1 MRVLLVN
8 LAAGDTD
15 FIDKGRVWRSIYRR
29 PYLGLQYL
37 SAYLKQHGHDVD
49 LIDCQVEDLPP
60 RELAARARA
69 GGYGLV
75 GFFAIYVNREQLLAC
90 VGEIRRAVG
99 VPVVVGGPDCFND
112 EAYLRAGVDLVVR
125 GEGELT
131 LLELVE
137 RLERGAPLDDVLGLS
152 RLVGGELV
160 RNADRPFIT
169 DIDSLPFPDRSHY
182 PITVWHDY
190 MDFNMRKPFATLI
203 TSRGCPYGCEFCD
216 SPSLWQRRVRQRSPA
231 NVLAEIDA
239 LVTENGVRYLLFSD
253 DIFGIS
259 FEWQKE
265 FCEALAARR
274 YDLGYFCL
282 IHPLVYGQH
291 AEERMDLLAR
301 SGCRTFHLGV
311 QSASEDV
318 LRISGRFPGELKH
331 HRRIVELAR
340 ARGIL
345 SFTTFIHGLPG
356 DTREGFAE
364 SRAFVKDMSPDYALF
379 LPLKVFAG
387 STLERKLERGE
398 RELPGF
404 TWEELVRECRRSEL
418 EFYRDP
424 RRTLRL
430 FLYVLRHNPRWL
442 VTRGWYAV
450 YMIVRT
456 LWIGLLPAARP
467 QDRDSATL
475 PALSPGSA

>member
-29 PYLGLQYL
+29 PFLGLQYL
-37 SAYLKQHGHDVD
+37 SAFLKQHGHAVD
-49 LIDCQVEDLPP
+49 LVDCQVEP
-60 RELAARARA
+60 LAPSALAERVERGA
-69 GGYGLV
+69 YGLV
-75 GFFAIYVNREQLLAC
+75 GFFAIYVNRDQLLAC
-90 VGEIRRAVG
+90 VREIRDRLR

-112 EAYLRAGVDLVVR
+112 EAYLRAGVDYVVR
-125 GEGELT
+125 GEGEST
-131 LLELVE
+131 LHELVE
-137 RLERGAPLDDVLGLS
+137 RLDARTPLDDVLGLS
-152 RLVGGELV
+152 RLERGELR
-160 RNADRPFIT
+160 RNPDRPFIA
-169 DIDSLPFPDRSHY
+169 DVDSLPFPDRSHY
-182 PITVWHDY
+182 PIRVWHDY

-216 SPSLWQRRVRQRSPA
+216 SPSLWHRKVRQRSPG
-231 NVLAEIDA
+231 NVLAEIDD
-239 LVTENGVRYLLFSD
+239 LVREHGVRYLLFSD

-282 IHPLVYGQH
+282 IHPLVYGH
-291 AEERMDLLAR
+291 RTEERMDLLAR
-301 SGCRTFHLGV
+301 SGCRTFHIGV
-311 QSASEDV
+311 QSASATV
-318 LRISGRFPGELKH
+318 LRTSGRTAGELKH
-331 HRRIVELAR
+331 HRPIVELAR
-340 ARGIL
+340 RHGIL

-356 DTREGFAE
+356 DSREGFAE
-364 SRAFVKDMSPDYALF
+364 SRAFVKEMSPDYALF

-387 STLERKLERGE
+387 SALEGKLARGE

-418 EFYRDP
+418 EFYRHP
-424 RRTLRL
+424 GRSLRL
-430 FLYVLRHNPRWL
+430 FAYILRHNPAWL

-467 QDRDSATL
+467 RDRDSATL
-475 PALSPGSA
+475 PALSSA